1 MTEKGTINFNKINID
16 RACRITLKG
25 PTIHSDQKGFVNGR
39 NISEANRLIQDV
51 IEYADQ
57 NNLAASIIFIDYM
70 KAFDRVEWDWTL
82 KCLETFNFGSKFR
95 SWVKMIFKH
104 ARTSVLTNGF
114 RTSYFQISR
123 SMRQG
128 CPISPLL
135 YILQA
140 EPLACAIRKNENII
154 GISLP
159 YINPATGKQTE
170 VKVVSYVD
178 DAQFFNSSEESIVE
192 TFEIT
197 EKFEKA
203 SGAKIHKQKTTGLY
217 LGAWKNKTP
226 TFRAISW
233 TKTNVKTLGI
243 HHGYEINETAVWMQ
257 KINKIKSCIQIWKTR
272 DLSYIGKVLVIKSLL
287 VSQIGYLSDIISV
300 PNNVIKEIESLLWNF
315 LWNNKQPLVNR
326 KTMYLDCNEGGV
338 KMLNLRDFIESKR
351 VHFMYKIIS
360 TDYEH
365 WNIIGKNWLKRLD
378 SEFNINYFICK
389 CSSIKGLNLNGI
401 PIFYKESISS
411 WVRYKGLLCHKDRDS
426 ILNSYLFGNTFF
438 TYRSYPVFIS
448 SFCKSNV
455 KKVSDIWDPRT
466 GTFRAEEAIRNQLL
480 DKTGWHGKYNKI
492 KASFSADILA
502 ILKGEV
508 THNEQQRYG
517 INNELV
523 IFRDNKSVEPSKL
536 KLKFI
541 QSILR

>member
-1 MTEKGTINFNKINID
+1 MDGIISEFYQIYWYIIKDEFTQVIKYALENESLSKSQYNAI
-16 RACRITLKG
+16 ITLLYKKG
-25 PTIHSDQKGFVNGR
+25 NREEITNWRPISLLNTDYKIITKILAERLKLFLPTLIHSDQKGFVNGR

-192 TFEIT
+192 TFKIT

-257 KINKIKSCIQIWKTR
+257 KINKTR
-272 DLSYIGKVLVIKSLL
+272 GPMVL
-287 VSQIGYLSDIISV
+287 
-300 PNNVIKEIESLLWNF
+300 
-315 LWNNKQPLVNR
+315 
-326 KTMYLDCNEGGV
+326 
-338 KMLNLRDFIESKR
+338 
-351 VHFMYKIIS
+351 
-360 TDYEH
+360 
-365 WNIIGKNWLKRLD
+365 
-378 SEFNINYFICK
+378 
-389 CSSIKGLNLNGI
+389 
-401 PIFYKESISS
+401 
-411 WVRYKGLLCHKDRDS
+411 
-426 ILNSYLFGNTFF
+426 
-438 TYRSYPVFIS
+438 
-448 SFCKSNV
+448 
-455 KKVSDIWDPRT
+455 
-466 GTFRAEEAIRNQLL
+466 
-480 DKTGWHGKYNKI
+480 
-492 KASFSADILA
+492 
-502 ILKGEV
+502 
-508 THNEQQRYG
+508 
-517 INNELV
+517 
-523 IFRDNKSVEPSKL
+523 
-536 KLKFI
+536 
-541 QSILR
+541 